1 MVGHVQRNFV
11 KITCGV
17 VILVLEEKKNTLEG
31 RVITFDEEE
40 VKLFKYLGDLWTELQ

>member
-1 MVGHVQRNFV
+1 MW
-11 KITCGV
+11 CGYSS
-17 VILVLEEKKNTLEG
+17 IGGEKNTLEG